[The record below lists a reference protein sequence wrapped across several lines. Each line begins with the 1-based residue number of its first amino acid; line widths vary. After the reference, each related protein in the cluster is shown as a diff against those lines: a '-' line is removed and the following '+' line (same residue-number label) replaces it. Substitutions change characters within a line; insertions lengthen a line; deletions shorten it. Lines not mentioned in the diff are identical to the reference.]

1 MPEADRGKRGR
12 DERRGELLLAAR
24 QVFASK
30 GYHAATVD
38 DITRAAGVAKGTFYL
53 YFDEKRAVFYELIR
67 AFFELVTEIGSAVAE
82 EVQDRAEYV
91 RRLEVAVARICE
103 LFRDHRDLVK
113 LVYRESMGMDPELE
127 SMVREFYR
135 RIARLEAENVKLGIS
150 LGLFRDDLHP
160 LVVAYAQI
168 GMVERV
174 LLAELSDRSF
184 PGELDLVRQIVGLA
198 LRGAER

>member
-174 LLAELSDRSF
+174 LLAEFSDRSF

>member
-1 MPEADRGKRGR
+1 MSEERGKRGR
-12 DERRGELLLAAR
+12 DERRSQLLLAAR

-67 AFFELVTEIGSAVAE
+67 TFFDLVTEVGGAFAG
-82 EVQDRAEYV
+82 EVPDRAEYV
-91 RRLEVAVARICE
+91 RRLEVAAARICE
-103 LFRDHRDLVK
+103 LFRDQRDLVK

-135 RIARLEAENVKLGIS
+135 RIARLEAENVQLGID
-150 LGLFRDDLHP
+150 LGLYRADLHP

-168 GMVERV
+168 GMVERI
-174 LLAELSDRSF
+174 LLGQLSDRSF
-184 PGELDLVRQIVGLA
+184 PAEPDLVRQIVELA
-198 LRGAER
+198 LRGAGR

>member
-67 AFFELVTEIGSAVAE
+67 VFFELVTEIGSAVAE